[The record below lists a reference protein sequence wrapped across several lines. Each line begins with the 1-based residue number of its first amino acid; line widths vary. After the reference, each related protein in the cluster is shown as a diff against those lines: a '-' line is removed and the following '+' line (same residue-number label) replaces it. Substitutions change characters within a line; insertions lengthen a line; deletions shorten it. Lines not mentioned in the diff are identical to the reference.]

1 MVIAAS
7 DRSEES
13 ARERVIVGDS
23 DGLVRAFYTATGE
36 ILWSADLGGRVR
48 SAPAYHEAW
57 GIVVFALASG
67 RVHALEVDS
76 GGEAW
81 KQELKE
87 KILAPPTITI
97 DGRVIVG
104 TRAGGLYALDGKGG
118 GILWEHRL
126 PRPISHS
133 AVATRDSTLIVAVQ
147 DIDKSLVFLDAATG
161 NESSQ
166 PIRFG
171 VLPSASPA
179 VDDNGRIFFAHSDG
193 QFVIVSPID
202 GPRPA
207 DIEGRPAGVSLSP
220 DGNSAWVGSSL
231 QTGGHKLWR
240 FNVGSGTELDDPVS
254 IEGAGAIDAAPI
266 VGQSGTAYVASRVG
280 EVSAIA
286 PDGNARLL
294 FRTSDARIVAQPVM
308 SDGGTLF
315 VGDSSGMF
323 HAIQTDETGAWP
335 TVNQNAQRTGQATG
349 EYALPGEVLKE
360 VTVHPKLEVR
370 SLDQTPVGVAEAMK
384 SEIGPRIV
392 AAQAGWFEIE
402 TLDDKGE
409 FVEREEVRVLSVPI
423 QRFFVSEEVPI
434 PEDANIGLMT
444 LKGPSVYKLN
454 ADGSHEETEI
464 APLLWRT
471 KVRTLHALV
480 PGEWRIEWKSEYNT
494 PFFVDIRIEWPNDP
508 ALVQPHIAGS
518 LPVQVTDEAAGYTK
532 AFLWWA
538 ESAEA
543 RKTLQQPLANGEF
556 ERNAAGLSV
565 LVLGDS
571 DEPKGSDKLAFLLVN
586 SVIWDHPSVFRGER
600 PATIGSAINY
610 GEWHKEPNHAPLVL
624 TERARVNE
632 VADGGYYDRKLRRG
646 PIIPVNE
653 DNPSDPE
660 DDLVLA
666 FYQQGESLLR
676 IDDSGETIS
685 AFPGWSDEKEFYG
698 DHQRRKPTLS
708 SSAVYWPV
716 ASARYHAAWP
726 DVEEN
731 CDAALSPP
739 VLPQCAERLVI
750 AAQSADPFQLDDGI
764 YGDDPVV
771 YRQNDPDRPGYNPN
785 EEHAFIEDGTLWAV
799 RSDLNSA
806 ATSKPYVLV
815 SYRTPGDGHPR
826 MKVVQVVPET
836 ETQLFLYEAIAGKPI
851 APPSPLGL
859 GHLEI
864 KQIAPDDSLMKDR
877 TGVLWAYRA
886 GHTGDS
892 LTVTTRY
899 CYRPRGDFD
908 VHDDVST
915 RAACQNSDYL
925 PWLAVHA
932 ARKQYIELGAGEED
946 SEEAVINPVDV
957 RYVVRW
963 PTSPPVLKLG
973 GMLTNARD
981 KLPQV
986 YGAKSVEVVY
996 QQSKMLGQGPSV
1008 SLLDALKERTVEL
1021 DTLPEDLRSPL
1032 RSEVLSGKRYFSEL
1046 SPHLRHQFYYDEN
1059 RKRLAFRGRFI
1070 AKDGKITGEPTDD
1083 TPSVLLN
1090 VLTERDAERIKTTLG
1105 DDPAFEQ
1112 AVDKLKAEAG
1122 APLILT
1128 SPDEPAEAYAIA
1140 AAQTDATGYVTIALN
1155 NAEIPEQEPGL
1166 VQVSVFRVE
1175 APFEAGRVIA
1185 IEHSNAFAEEVYVRH
1200 SGTFGGYP
1208 EEYEFDWRIAS
1219 VGTSGRLPLQPP
1231 EMWSQL
1237 YAGGADDPDHNARLI
1252 KGFSQ
1257 LADNYVAVRFG
1268 RRPGNVE
1275 EVEWLSGFTEPQLVE
1290 GWLKRVADGIGPFD
1304 AKISHFRKSP
1314 PSTTVSMIEQAGR
1327 PYRGPVPLDQE
1338 QAEKHLGL
1346 IEIYETVFQRGKAL
1360 SIDGAPARN
1369 VPSLNKQ
1376 LQHFAGVLSDLYFLL
1391 GNEAQADAVDPT
1403 VVIPGTN
1410 TGAEAPD
1417 IGDAHTFKGQVPSL
1431 LEEELALLRGVS
1443 DSGVTD
1449 TREGPAYNRLRWNIT
1464 SDNLYQPLYVL
1475 SYGISEDMAG
1485 TIAEESSETR
1495 AEQRDIADIA
1505 QKRFPQGH
1513 GDAYG
1518 QYLSALKVYY
1528 SLIRDDEFDWNV
1540 GSGSTLIGS
1549 EAVGVDYFDER
1560 RFAQAAVGRARTGLA
1575 AASLSHRRDFM
1586 HGTPNPFSRVERAG
1600 RHGGDSGIPLA
1611 WGMGD
1616 WASRSGQ
1623 GAYFDWVVGN
1633 ALLPEPSDARQEEL
1647 FRNDRTTVPEL
1658 GELADIG
1665 ADIQRQLDQ
1674 VSSGLNP
1681 LGVPPSVVP
1690 FDIDVNAQLTQQRTA
1705 FDIFYGRVLD
1715 SFKTA
1720 RHTLLEAAD
1729 HAQRIQN
1736 DRNNANRLR
1745 SDYEDRE
1752 FALNAR
1758 LIELFGTPFPS
1769 DMSAGKPYQTDY
1781 NGPDIYLFD
1790 KHRCGELFE
1799 QVRGPALQWSVSLPQ
1814 ISDKSLYGESGQVAT
1829 FQLTNEHFECIE
1841 RSSDE
1846 RRSSPGAIQTR
1857 QRELVLAANALEQSI
1872 VEYENHIQSMRQEQE
1887 LVQLSARA
1895 QRQIIDEKISTE
1907 MGVSELNALYFS
1919 ASLASRSA
1927 SRAANSA
1934 RAAAAVAKEA
1944 IPHVVGVSS
1953 DVTSVARAVSLAV
1966 GEALAGPFDIA
1977 ADFSSLAAL
1986 GYQQSKEVL
1995 QIGAETNIV
2004 KIRGRVVALE
2014 RLNRLRTLI
2023 RQEPQFRN
2031 ALYTRYEAVRQ
2042 AADNYRATLA
2052 EAQRVL
2058 VQRHRLRSLTA
2069 GEVRQLRY
2077 RDMTYRLLRSKASA
2091 RYSAQFNRVMKEVFL
2106 LARVFDY
2113 STNYAE
2119 SDPDAPASG
2128 FYERL
2133 LRTRTLGV
2141 LRRDGGLQDQD
2152 NDSLASILAEMV
2164 MEYDNFRQF
2173 LGVPHRQLETMSL
2186 RTGLFRIPT
2195 GIQDDGEKYDLGIG
2209 EVWRRRLQSYLVP
2222 SLKDVPELR
2231 GCCRDMPQGSALVI
2245 PFATPLADHESVFNY
2260 FGFLIG
2266 GGDAGFNSSLID
2278 SKLTTVRV
2286 VLDGYDKKKLTPKPR
2301 VYLVPAGEDIFRIP
2315 PSSDTDDLRLEIR
2328 SWSLGP
2334 QRLPDTTPGLSAFS
2348 DSADSRPAAV
2358 FRQRRFG
2365 PFDAMLGSEQS
2376 NDPKQSTRLTRQY
2389 YGRSIYNTRWLLV
2402 IPARVL
2408 NAEVSEERTWEYF
2421 LGRPGSSAGVKDIQ
2435 IEFSF
2440 TAREGV

>member
-1 MVIAAS
+1 MHSIPRQAKSSGRQISEGACGALPRTMRLGAS
-7 DRSEES
+7 SYLLWRRGES
-13 ARERVIVGDS
+13 TRWTW
-23 DGLVRAFYTATGE
+23 TA
-36 ILWSADLGGRVR
+36 GGR
-48 SAPAYHEAW
+48 PGNE
-57 GIVVFALASG
+57 
-67 RVHALEVDS
+67 
-76 GGEAW
+76 
-81 KQELKE
+81 KLKE
-87 KILAPPTITI
+87 KVLAPPTITI
-97 DGRVIVG
+97 DGYVIVG

-118 GILWEHRL
+118 DILWERRL
-126 PRPISHS
+126 PGPISHS

-161 NESSQ
+161 NESKQ
-166 PIRFG
+166 PIGFG

-179 VDDNGRIFFAHSDG
+179 VDANGRIFFAHSDG
-193 QFVIVSPID
+193 QFVIDSPTD
-202 GPRPA
+202 DLWSA

-220 DGNSAWVGSSL
+220 DGNSAWVVSSL

-240 FNVGSGTELDDPVS
+240 FNIESGPILDDPVYDSVS
-254 IEGAGAIDAAPI
+254 IEGTGAINAAPI
-266 VGQSGTAYVASRVG
+266 VGQSGTAYVVSRVG

-286 PDGNARLL
+286 PGGNARSL

-308 SDGGTLF
+308 SDGGILF

-323 HAIQTDETGAWP
+323 HAIQTDETGVWP

-349 EYALPGEVLKE
+349 EYALPGEILKE
-360 VTVHPKLEVR
+360 VAVDSRKLEVS
-370 SLDQTPVGVAEAMK
+370 SLDQTTVGVAEAMK

-392 AAQAGWFEIE
+392 ASQAGLFEIKTLIK
-402 TLDDKGE
+402 TLDDSGKV
-409 FVEREEVRVLSVPI
+409 VEREEVRVLSVLSVPI

-434 PEDANIGLMT
+434 PENADIGLT
-444 LKGPSVYKLN
+444 QNGPSVYKLD
-454 ADGSHEETEI
+454 AKGSHEETQI

-471 KVRTLHALV
+471 HVKTLHALV
-480 PGEWRIEWKSEYNT
+480 PGEWRIEWKSEYGT

-518 LPVQVTDEAAGYTK
+518 LPVQVTDEDAGYTK

-538 ESAEA
+538 EGTEA
-543 RKTLQQPLANGEF
+543 WETTSPPRLDDGKFVREG
-556 ERNAAGLSV
+556 AGLSV
-565 LVLGDS
+565 LVLGDH
-571 DEPKGSDKLAFLLVN
+571 DQAKFSDKLAFLLVN
-586 SVIWDHPSVFRGER
+586 SMTWDNPRVFRGER
-600 PATIGSAINY
+600 PATIGSTINY
-610 GEWHKEPNHAPLVL
+610 GEWHKEPNRAPLVL

-632 VADGGYYDRKLRRG
+632 VVDSGYYDRQLRRG

-676 IDDSGETIS
+676 IDDRGETIS

-708 SSAVYWPV
+708 SSAIYWPV

-726 DVEEN
+726 DVQEN
-731 CDAALSPP
+731 CDVALSPP
-739 VLPQCAERLVI
+739 VLTQCAERLVI
-750 AAQSADPFQLDDGI
+750 AAQSADPFQLDEGI
-764 YGDDPVV
+764 YGKDPVV

-785 EEHAFIEDGTLWAV
+785 EEHAFVEDRTLWAV

-806 ATSKPYVLV
+806 ATSKPYILI
-815 SYRTPGDGHPR
+815 SYRTPGDDHPR

-836 ETQLFLYEAIAGKPI
+836 ETQSFLYEAIVGKPI
-851 APPSPLGL
+851 APPNPLGL
-859 GHLEI
+859 GYLEI
-864 KQIAPDDSLMKDR
+864 EQIAPDAPDDSLMKDL

-886 GHTGDS
+886 GNTGDP

-908 VHDDVST
+908 VLDDDST
-915 RAACQNSDYL
+915 RTACQNSDYL

-932 ARKQYIELGAGEED
+932 ARKRYIELGAGEED

-973 GMLTNARD
+973 GMLTKARD
-981 KLPQV
+981 RLPQV
-986 YGAKSVEVVY
+986 YGAKSVEIVY
-996 QQSKMLGQGPSV
+996 QQSEVLGQGPSV
-1008 SLLDALKERTVEL
+1008 SLLDVLKERTVEL

-1046 SPHLRHQFYYDEN
+1046 SPHLHHQLYYDEN
-1059 RKRLAFRGRFI
+1059 GKRLAFRGRFI

-1090 VLTERDAERIKTTLG
+1090 VLTERDAERIKKTLG
-1105 DDPAFEQ
+1105 GDPAFEQ
-1112 AVDKLKAEAG
+1112 AVDELKAEAG

-1128 SPDEPAEAYAIA
+1128 SPHEPAEAYAIA
-1140 AAQTDATGYVTIALN
+1140 AAETDATGYVTIALN
-1155 NAEIPEQEPGL
+1155 NAEIPGQEPGL
-1166 VQVSVFRVE
+1166 VQVIAFRVE

-1200 SGTFGGYP
+1200 SGAFGGHP
-1208 EEYEFDWRIAS
+1208 EDYEFDWRIAS
-1219 VGTSGRLPLQPP
+1219 VGTSGRAPPQPP
-1231 EMWSQL
+1231 EMWSEL
-1237 YAGGADDPDHNARLI
+1237 HAGGAGDPDHNARLI

-1268 RRPGNVE
+1268 RRPGDGE
-1275 EVEWLSGFTEPQLVE
+1275 KVEWLSGFTEPQLVE
-1290 GWLKRVADGIGPFD
+1290 GWLKRIADGIGPFD

-1327 PYRGPVPLDQE
+1327 SYRGPVPLDQE
-1338 QAEKHLGL
+1338 QAEKNLGL

-1391 GNEAQADAVDPT
+1391 ANEAHRDAVDPT
-1403 VVIPGTN
+1403 VVIPGTI

-1417 IGDAHTFKGQVPSL
+1417 IGDAHAFKGIMPSL
-1431 LEEELALLRGVS
+1431 LEEELALLRGAS

-1449 TREGPAYNRLRWNIT
+1449 TREGPAYNRLRWNVT
-1464 SDNLYQPLYVL
+1464 SDKLYQPLYVL
-1475 SYGISEDMAG
+1475 SYGISEDKAG
-1485 TIAEESSETR
+1485 TIDEESPETR
-1495 AEQRDIADIA
+1495 AEQRDIVDIA
-1505 QKRFPQGH
+1505 KKRFPQGH

-1518 QYLSALKVYY
+1518 YYLSALKVYY
-1528 SLIRDDEFDWNV
+1528 SLIRDDEFDWNA
-1540 GSGSTLIGS
+1540 GSGVTLIGS

-1575 AASLSHRRDFM
+1575 VASLSHRRDFR
-1586 HGTPNPFSRVERAG
+1586 HSTPNPLSRVERAG

-1611 WGMGD
+1611 WGMRD

-1633 ALLPEPSDARQEEL
+1633 ALLPATFDARQEEL
-1647 FRNDRTTVPEL
+1647 FRIDRTTVPEL

-1674 VSSGLNP
+1674 ASAGLNP

-1690 FDIDVNAQLTQQRTA
+1690 FDIDANAQLTQQRTA
-1705 FDIFYGRVLD
+1705 FDIFYGRVLG

-1720 RHTLLEAAD
+1720 RYTLLEAAG

-1736 DRNNANRLR
+1736 DRNDANRLR
-1745 SDYEDRE
+1745 IDYENRE
-1752 FALNAR
+1752 LALNNR
-1758 LIELFGTPFPS
+1758 LIELFGTPFPN
-1769 DMSAGKPYQTDY
+1769 DMGVGKTYPTDY

-1790 KHRCGELFE
+1790 KYRCSELFE
-1799 QVRGPALQWSVSLPQ
+1799 QAEASELVWSITLPRV
-1814 ISDKSLYGESGQVAT
+1814 SDKSLGGNGGEVAM
-1829 FQLTNEHFECIE
+1829 FELTNEDFTCIDYA
-1841 RSSDE
+1841 SDE
-1846 RRSSPGAIQTR
+1846 RRVSPGAIQTR

-1872 VEYENHIQSMRQEQE
+1872 VEYENHIQSLRQEHE
-1887 LVQLSARA
+1887 LVELSAGA
-1895 QRQIIDEKISTE
+1895 FEEEIDERLRTE
-1907 MGVSELNALYFS
+1907 VNIVALNALYFA
-1919 ASLASRSA
+1919 ASTANKLA
-1927 SRAANSA
+1927 SRAASSA
-1934 RAAAAVAKEA
+1934 RAAAAAAREA
-1944 IPHVVGVSS
+1944 LPRVVGVSS
-1953 DVTSVARAVSLAV
+1953 DITSVARSVVLAT
-1966 GEALAGPFDIA
+1966 GGISAETSEALADVSA
-1977 ADFSSLAAL
+1977 LAAL
-1986 GYQQSKEVL
+1986 GLQQSKEIMQVS
-1995 QIGAETNIV
+1995 AET
-2004 KIRGRVVALE
+2004 KFAQIRGGVVSLE
-2014 RLNRLRTLI
+2014 RMNRFRALL

-2042 AADNYRATLA
+2042 ASDNYRSTLA

-2058 VQRHRLRSLTA
+2058 IQRHRLRSLTA
-2069 GEVRQLRY
+2069 GDIRQLRY
-2077 RDMTYRLLRSKASA
+2077 RDMAYRLLRGEASA
-2091 RYSAQFNRVMKEVFL
+2091 RYRAQFDRVLKEAFL

-2119 SDPDAPASG
+2119 SDPDAPTAS

-2133 LRTRTLGV
+2133 LRARTLGI
-2141 LRRDGGLQDQD
+2141 LRHDGDLQDNAD
-2152 NDSLASILAEMV
+2152 DSLASILAEMKR
-2164 MEYDNFRQF
+2164 EYDEVRQH
-2173 LGVPHRQLETMSL
+2173 LGIPIRKPETMSL
-2186 RTGLFRIPT
+2186 RTGLFRIPA
-2195 GIQDDGEKYDLGIG
+2195 GIQDDSEEYDLGIG
-2209 EVWRRRLQSYLVP
+2209 EVWRRRLQSYVVP

-2245 PFATPLADHESVFNY
+2245 PFATPLADNESVFNH
-2260 FGFLIG
+2260 FGFLMG
-2266 GGDAGFNSSLID
+2266 GGDARFNSSLID

-2286 VLDGYDKKKLTPKPR
+2286 VLDGYDDKELSRTPG
-2301 VYLVPAGEDIFRIP
+2301 VYLVPAGEDIFRSP
-2315 PSSDTDDLRLEIR
+2315 PTSDAYDAPLEIR

-2334 QRLPDTTPGLSAFS
+2334 QRLPDTTPGRSTFS
-2348 DSADSRPAAV
+2348 DSADSQPSAV

-2365 PFDAMLGSEQS
+2365 PFDAMLGSEQA
-2376 NDPKQSTRLTRQY
+2376 NDPEQSARLTTQY

-2402 IPARVL
+2402 IPARLL
-2408 NAEVSEERTWEYF
+2408 NAAIPEERTWEYF

-2435 IEFSF
+2435 LEFSF